1 MFTVLK
7 LLRVTPLFVVLAA
20 PAVAA
25 PQRPQPRVDV
35 LPFTGDDGHL
45 RSLVIHG
52 LRARHF
58 QAMRVN
64 DPPATD
70 GTPEASG
77 GSTVAFIDGRV
88 KTRGWKSV
96 LIVRI
101 HQSPSGSKLG
111 TAIFSGGRR
120 QLDRDITRNLGRRVG
135 RPLARAAAAQN
146 HRARV
151 LADAHMEPLGQP
163 AAVARPAA
171 HTSSADVEDEP
182 LAPRAASDR
191 QGESGD
197 DDNDDD
203 DEQGAAATAVGGPEV
218 PLRQTVEPASGT
230 LGAQALD
237 FSLGMHLFTRHFRY
251 QDPVGTLTPYRL
263 LWAPAPTATLDW
275 FPVDLIGVTGGGQI
289 ETGATTTDRDGT
301 AFPTSHWAFAAGIKV
316 RYPLGAALLMGTAEY
331 GLDTFRIDDAD
342 PDTPK
347 PPVPS
352 VRYTFARAEL
362 GVLVRPTSYL
372 SLQLDAG
379 YRHVFGAGEI
389 ESSAYFPHAAVYG
402 IDAAATIAVRLRRG
416 LELRIAADFC
426 RYQFQMHSQPL
437 DARMAAA
444 AIDDY
449 VGGTVSLAMLVGG
462 RRGF

>member
-1 MFTVLK
+1 MLN
-7 LLRVTPLFVVLAA
+7 LLRVTPLFVMLAT

-25 PQRPQPRVDV
+25 PSRPQPRVDV

-45 RSLVIHG
+45 RAVVIRA

-58 QAMRVN
+58 QAVRVN
-64 DPPATD
+64 DPSATTD
-70 GTPEASG
+70 GTAEPSG
-77 GSTVAFIDGRV
+77 VSTAAFIDGRV
-88 KTRGWKSV
+88 KKRGWKSV
-96 LIVRI
+96 LTVRI
-101 HQSPSGSKLG
+101 RQNPAGSKLG

-120 QLDRDITRNLGRRVG
+120 QIDRDIARNLGRRVG
-135 RPLARAAAAQN
+135 RPLARATAASNQ
-146 HRARV
+146 RTPV
-151 LADAHMEPLGQP
+151 LADAHMEPIGQP
-163 AAVARPAA
+163 AAAARPPPHA
-171 HTSSADVEDEP
+171 SSDDVEDEP
-182 LAPRAASDR
+182 LAPRVPNDG
-191 QGESGD
+191 QGEDS
-197 DDNDDD
+197 DDD
-203 DEQGAAATAVGGPEV
+203 DEQHIAVPAGGEPEV
-218 PLRQTVEPASGT
+218 QLRQTVEPTAGT

-263 LWAPAPTATLDW
+263 LWAPAPAAALDW
-275 FPVDLIGVTGGGQI
+275 FPVDLIGVTGSGQI

-316 RYPLGAALLMGTAEY
+316 RYPLGAALLMGTVEY
-331 GLDTFRIDDAD
+331 GVDTFRIDDAD

-362 GVLVRPTSYL
+362 GVLVRPMSYL
-372 SLQLDAG
+372 SLYLGGG
-379 YRHVFGAGEI
+379 YRHVFSAGEI
-389 ESSAYFPHAAVYG
+389 ESSTYFPHATVYG

-416 LELRIAADFC
+416 LELRIAADLC
-426 RYQFQMHSQPL
+426 RYQFEMRSQPR
-437 DARMAAA
+437 DTRMAGA

-449 VGGTVSLAMLVGG
+449 VGGTVSLAMLLGG